1 MRKTSRKH
9 LIKPLFVLVMFF
21 CILIWYYMLVL
32 VPIIKTYCSAKVNS
46 LTEQALNVA
55 VSNVINTTVNYDSIM
70 NISYTQNGEISYISA
85 NQYIINTISR
95 EIIKDANERIKSI
108 DEDYIN
114 IPIGTL
120 SGIAIFNGRGLR
132 IKLSA
137 SPVAII
143 GSSFDSNFINVG
155 INNTLHKIYL
165 TLNARVDLNLPIKRQ
180 TINVKQQVLLCE
192 SVIVGKV
199 PNVYFNNGISDKVL
213 NLVPNT

>member
-1 MRKTSRKH
+1 
-9 LIKPLFVLVMFF
+9 
-21 CILIWYYMLVL
+21 MLVL

>member
-165 TLNARVDLNLPIKRQ
+165 TLNARVDMNLPIKRQ

>member
-95 EIIKDANERIKSI
+95 EIIKDANERIKLI

-165 TLNARVDLNLPIKRQ
+165 TLNARVDMNLPIKRQ

-192 SVIVGKV
+192 SVIVGTV
-199 PNVYFNNGISDKVL
+199 PNVDFNNGIRD
-213 NLVPNT
+213 